1 MSETPTEYQ
10 PTIRKRR
17 RISSVWLVPALA
29 FLLAGWL
36 IWKNNI
42 DKGPLVTIR
51 FDTAE
56 GIASG
61 KTEVRC
67 RSVPVGMVERVTLTD
82 SLQADVEVRVRPD
95 YADLLRSDSRFWVV
109 RPRVSTSNV
118 SGLGTLITGAYLEL
132 DPGTLASGQTRYIG
146 LEEPPVTSSSV
157 PGLRLTLVADD
168 AGSLTVGSPIYHR
181 GFEVGKVERRAL
193 SLKNR
198 NVQFNV
204 FIADRYASLVRKGT
218 RFWNN
223 SGIDLT
229 ASSEGFKFRTPSVQ
243 AIVTGGATFSTPEEN
258 LDSPPAG
265 DGDFFTLYEDQTA
278 AEDSHFEPDRRAL
291 LFFDQSVRGL
301 TRGASVEF
309 RGIQVGRV
317 VEVSFKHSSP
327 GDTRVP
333 VLIEFDTRSLHRTK
347 PLESGEED
355 RIDLAEA
362 VHKGLRAKLASASLI
377 TGALFIDLDFDAES
391 PPMELGKSGD
401 FDVIPTVPGGFA
413 KLEEKLNAILTKLE
427 ALPLDET
434 LVKFG
439 KAADETAATVAEAR
453 ETLTAIETT
462 LADAQKILGSDDTQN
477 VTVELN
483 KTLVELRQSIESL
496 GPAGAVQGDLR
507 LTLDELRSA
516 LRAFEK
522 LSNSI
527 DEEPNSLLF
536 GRESSG
542 DPIPRA
548 RR

>member
-1 MSETPTEYQ
+1 MSETPSEFQ
-10 PTIRKRR
+10 ATIRRRR
-17 RISSVWLVPALA
+17 RISSVWLIPILA
-29 FLLAGWL
+29 FFLAGWL
-36 IWKNNI
+36 LWKNKI

-51 FDTAE
+51 FETAE

-67 RSVPVGMVERVTLTD
+67 RSVPVGVVEGVTLTD
-82 SLQADVEVRVRPD
+82 SLQADVEVRIRPD
-95 YADLLRSDSRFWVV
+95 YAELLRSDSRFWVV

-132 DPGTLASGQTRYIG
+132 DPGTLESGQTRYVG

-157 PGLRLTLVADD
+157 PGLRLTLVAED

-193 SLKNR
+193 SLKNN

-204 FIADRYASLVRKGT
+204 FIADRYAPLVRKGT

-243 AIVTGGATFSTPEEN
+243 AIVTGGATFSTPEEG

-265 DGDFFTLYEDQTA
+265 NGDFFTLYEDQTA
-278 AEDSHFEPDRRAL
+278 AEDSHFEPDGRAL
-291 LFFDQSVRGL
+291 LLFEQSVRGL
-301 TRGASVEF
+301 NRGASVEF

-317 VEVSFKHSSP
+317 VEISYKHSTP

-333 VLIEFDTRSLHRTK
+333 VLIELDSRSLGRTTPKDK
-347 PLESGEED
+347 PDVE
-355 RIDLAEA
+355 RIELAEA
-362 VHKGLRAKLASASLI
+362 VAKGLRARLSSASLI
-377 TGALFIDLDFDAES
+377 TGALFIELDFDADA
-391 PPMELGKSGD
+391 PPVELGKSGD
-401 FDVIPTVPGGFA
+401 LDIIPTVPGGFA
-413 KLEEKLNAILTKLE
+413 KLEEKLTAVLTKLE

-434 LVKFG
+434 LNRFG
-439 KAADETAATVAEAR
+439 KAADETATTVAEAR
-453 ETLTAIETT
+453 KTLTSIEET
-462 LADAQKILGSDDTQN
+462 LADAREILGSEDTRN
-477 VTVELN
+477 VTAELN
-483 KTLVELRQSIESL
+483 KTLAGLRTSIDSL
-496 GPAGAVQGDLR
+496 GPAGPVQGDLR
-507 LTLDELRSA
+507 RTLDELRSA
-516 LRAFEK
+516 LRAFES

>member
-1 MSETPTEYQ
+1 MSEDPPEYKA
-10 PTIRKRR
+10 TVRKRR
-17 RISSVWLVPALA
+17 RISSVWLIPALA
-29 FLLAGWL
+29 FILAGWL
-36 IWKNNI
+36 IWKNNVE
-42 DKGPLVTIR
+42 KGTLVTIR
-51 FDTAE
+51 FETAE

-67 RSVPVGMVERVTLTD
+67 RSVPVGMVERVTLTNT
-82 SLQADVEVRVRPD
+82 LQADVEVRIRPD
-95 YADLLRSDSRFWVV
+95 YSELLRSDSRFWVV

-132 DPGTLASGQTRYIG
+132 DPGTLAVGQTRYIG

-168 AGSLTVGSPIYHR
+168 AGSLTTGSPIYHR

-193 SLKNR
+193 SLKNN
-198 NVQFNV
+198 NVQFDV
-204 FIADRYASLVRKGT
+204 FIADRYAPLVRKGT

-223 SGIDLT
+223 SGINLT
-229 ASSEGFKFRTPSVQ
+229 ASSEGFKLRTPSVQ
-243 AIVTGGATFSTPEEN
+243 AIVTGGATFSTPEED
-258 LDSPPAG
+258 LDSPRAT
-265 DGDFFTLYEDQTA
+265 DGDFFTLFEDQTA
-278 AEDSHFEPDRRAL
+278 AEDSNFDPDRRAL
-291 LFFDQSVRGL
+291 LLFEQSVRGL
-301 TRGASVEF
+301 NRGASVEF

-317 VEVSFKHSSP
+317 VEISYKHATP

-333 VLIEFDTRSLHRTK
+333 VLVEIDSRSLNHTA
-347 PLESGEED
+347 PTNHPPQDS
-355 RIDLAEA
+355 IDLSDA
-362 VHKGLRAKLASASLI
+362 VKKGLRARLSSASFI
-377 TGALFIDLDFDAES
+377 TGALFIDLDFDATA
-391 PPMELGKSGD
+391 PPAEIQKSGD
-401 FDVIPTVPGGFA
+401 LFIIPTVPGGLA
-413 KLEEKLNAILTKLE
+413 RMEEKLNAILTKLE
-427 ALPLDET
+427 ALPLDDT

-439 KAADETAATVAEAR
+439 KAADETATTVAEAR
-453 ETLTAIETT
+453 ETLTAIEET
-462 LADAQKILGSDDTQN
+462 LADAKKLLGSDETQN
-477 VTVELN
+477 VTTELN

-507 LTLDELRSA
+507 RTLDELRSA
-516 LRAFEK
+516 LRAFES